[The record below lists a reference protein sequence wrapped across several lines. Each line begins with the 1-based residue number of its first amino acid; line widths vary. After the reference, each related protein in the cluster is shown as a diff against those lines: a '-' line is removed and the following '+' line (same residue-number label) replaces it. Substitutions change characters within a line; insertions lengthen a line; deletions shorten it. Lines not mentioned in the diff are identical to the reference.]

1 MYLFTWLSG
10 KDTLTVFSGS
20 SRDVDDCN
28 DLLPEL
34 LFERDKTGAFLFVA
48 PRPAKRLLSND
59 GERAHINAC
68 NEDTVNTPNLFNV
81 IFVALDTRV
90 KRIWNVAHY
99 NNFNNAMF
107 L

>member
-1 MYLFTWLSG
+1 MSG
-10 KDTLTVFSGS
+10 RETFTVFSGS
-20 SRDVDDCN
+20 SLDVDDCN

-59 GERAHINAC
+59 GDRAHMNAC

-90 KRIWNVAHY
+90 KRIWNFEY
-99 NNFNNAMF
+99 CFDISR
-107 L
+107 LLLII